1 MQLRSVFI
9 AATLLVACTRGGPGG
24 PPAPAAGGSPAATRF
39 AIFVTADVR
48 GQIAPCGCSEAMRGG
63 LGKTAAVIGKTRA
76 SGLPALFVDAGD
88 ALFERTG
95 FAADEA
101 VGERRRAQAIAASYR
116 AMRIGALFAGPLD
129 DALGPDFRRTLG
141 LPELGPGQTRLLDA
155 GRWKVGVVSATT
167 TAELTEGAVKTRGAG
182 ARFVLGLFG
191 GAPGEV
197 HTGEGV
203 DLVVAAQ
210 APETIGAEWEDGR
223 LLRGSVPVAQVQ
235 SRGRSILR
243 VDASPGPDGAA
254 LQLARGQGDIERE
267 FNAQGQRLELL
278 RRELGTLGLS
288 PERKRLLDAR
298 LHELVLRREQ
308 LASQAQATALQ
319 PGTFT
324 VRFVPVEAALPEDPG
339 VQKIIADYDRDVAQ
353 LNLAWAKEHGQPCP
367 PPARGEAAYVGNEAC
382 RSCHPDPFAVYDK
395 TGHARAYATL
405 ESVQKQYR
413 LDCVAC
419 HVIGFQ
425 QSGGVCRVDQVEDRK
440 NVGCENCHGPGSI
453 HVLDGTE
460 KSVLRPRPGPSVCVG
475 CHTAENSIH
484 FDYPTYLPRVL
495 GPGHGAAPSTATRR

>member
-1 MQLRSVFI
+1 MS
-9 AATLLVACTRGGPGG
+9 
-24 PPAPAAGGSPAATRF
+24 GGSPAATRF
-39 AIFVTADVR
+39 AVFVTADVR

-63 LGKTAAVIGKTRA
+63 LGKTAAIIGKTRA
-76 SGLPALFVDAGD
+76 AGLPALFVDAGD

-101 VGERRRAQAIAASYR
+101 VGERRRAQAIADSFR

-129 DALGPDFRRTLG
+129 DALGPDFRRSLR
-141 LPELGPGQTRLLDA
+141 LPELGPGQSRLLDA
-155 GRWKVGVVSATT
+155 GRWKVGVTSGT
-167 TAELTEGAVKTRGAG
+167 TAAELSEGATKVRAGG

-191 GAPGEV
+191 GPPAEANAAN
-197 HTGEGV
+197 GV

-223 LLRGSVPVAQVQ
+223 LMRGSVPVAQVQ

-243 VDASPGPDGAA
+243 VDVSPGPEGGPIA
-254 LQLARGQGDIERE
+254 LARGQGDIERE

-278 RRELGTLGLS
+278 KRELGIPGLS
-288 PERKRLLDAR
+288 AERKRLLDAR

-353 LNLAWAKEHGQPCP
+353 LNLAWAKEHGEPCP
-367 PPARGEAAYVGNEAC
+367 PPGKGEPAYVGNEAC
-382 RSCHPDPFAVYDK
+382 RGCHPAPFEVYEK

-413 LDCVAC
+413 LDCIAC

-425 QSGGVCRVDQVEDRK
+425 QAGGVCRVDRVEDRK
-440 NVGCENCHGPGSI
+440 DVGCENCHGPGSI
-453 HVLDGTE
+453 HVADGTE
-460 KSVLRPRPGPSVCVG
+460 RSVLRPKPGPNVCVG

-484 FDYPTYLPRVL
+484 FDYATYLPRVL
-495 GPGHGAAPSTATRR
+495 GTGHGGKSSTATRR

>member
-1 MQLRSVFI
+1 LQLRSVFI
-9 AATLLVACTRGGPGG
+9 AATLLASCARGGSGLL
-24 PPAPAAGGSPAATRF
+24 PAPAAPAPPAATHF

-63 LGKTAAVIGKTRA
+63 LGRAAAIIAETRA

-95 FAADEA
+95 FSADEA
-101 VGERRRAQAIAASYR
+101 VGERRRAQAIADSFR
-116 AMRIGALFAGPLD
+116 AMRIDAQFAGPLD
-129 DALGPDFRRTLG
+129 DALGKDFRRSLG
-141 LPELGPGQTRLLDA
+141 LPELTPGQGRLLEA
-155 GRWKVGVVSATT
+155 GGWRVGVVPGATA
-167 TAELTEGAVKTRGAG
+167 AELTEGATTLRASG
-182 ARFVLGLFG
+182 ARLVLGLLAG
-191 GAPGEV
+191 TPSGAHPAR
-197 HTGEGV
+197 GV
-203 DLVVAAQ
+203 DLVVVAQ

-223 LLRGSVPVAQVQ
+223 LLRGSVPVAQIQ

-243 VDASPGPDGAA
+243 VDVSPGLDGGPIE
-254 LQLARGQGDIERE
+254 LARGQGDIERE

-278 RRELGTLGLS
+278 KRELGTPGLS

-308 LASQAQATALQ
+308 LAVQAQATALQ

-339 VQKIIADYDRDVAQ
+339 VQAIIADYDRDVAR
-353 LNLAWAKEHGQPCP
+353 LNLAWAKEHGEPCP
-367 PPARGEAAYVGNEAC
+367 PPARGEPAYVGNEAC
-382 RSCHPDPFAVYDK
+382 RSCHPGPFAVYES

-425 QSGGVCRVDQVEDRK
+425 QAGGVCRVDQVERRQ

-453 HVLDGTE
+453 HVADGTSR
-460 KSVLRPRPGPSVCVG
+460 SVPRPRPGANVCLG

-484 FDYPTYLPRVL
+484 FDYARYLPRVL
-495 GPGHGAAPSTATRR
+495 GPGHGAEASSAARR